1 MALQYNL
8 RSGCQGPRDALH
20 LMISLAVMVFVDS
33 IGILVLFQIVWR
45 VRVSYDST
53 ILLLGTDPENSVLY
67 HRDMCAP
74 MFTAGKYSRKQ
85 NHLTVHQWMNE

>member
-1 MALQYNL
+1 M
-8 RSGCQGPRDALH
+8 SRDVVR

-67 HRDMCAP
+67 HRGMCAP
-74 MFTAGKYSRKQ
+74 MFIAGKYSRKQ